1 MVKDALVSF
10 WSSKASMER
19 GDFVGSGFFIAP
31 GRVLTAAHVV
41 NDPRPLW
48 LRPEAGATQDY
59 AVERVKVCK
68 HDSLDVA
75 IVPLPVMPAG
85 AFSLRPWTGQGHP
98 QEIMLNGFF
107 EGRKEEPHPYTVLSF
122 DSVEQHFLLDSKQPE
137 GQSGSAACVGD
148 RVWGITVCHYIDPN
162 IARGCA
168 IALSQVWDW
177 LVAQVPGIETITPP
191 PDWGE
196 WVGAIR
202 QRLQTCFDAG
212 VFSQLFTMYDGLPKS
227 LAAEIAK
234 TDPAT
239 VGERAVEALLKLAE
253 AAVPRL
259 VGKGSE
265 ERRTARQG
273 MLAAMNLA
281 CALCFDPARLPP
293 GAARGA
299 GGLGALIDVEAGS
312 AASAALATCADRHAC
327 WKPGVNRLGVPVLD
341 DERAHVLPLE
351 IAEGDDRKKA
361 LALFAHLVTVRS
373 PVRSAD
379 IVKATPRDLR
389 AYLRSEATIDKATQR
404 DLRAYLRSEAKR
416 GRAHL
421 LVLEDELRPEV
432 RRDLEAW
439 IQQDLGISVLLRRD
453 PEGDRAAYYYCDEA
467 DLLASIREFVSLLS
481 QPEWNPS

>member
-10 WSSKASMER
+10 WSSEVSMELK
-19 GDFVGSGFFIAP
+19 DFVGSGFFIAP

-41 NDPRPLW
+41 DDPRPLW
-48 LRPEAGATQDY
+48 LRPEAGAAQAY
-59 AVERVKVCK
+59 AVERSRVCK
-68 HDSLDVA
+68 HGSLDVA

-85 AFSLRPWTGQGHP
+85 AFSLRPWPGQGHP
-98 QEIMLNGFF
+98 REIMLNGFF

-122 DSVEQHFLLDSKQPE
+122 DSVEQHYLLDSKQPE

-162 IARGCA
+162 TLRGCA

-177 LVAQVPGIETITPP
+177 LVEKVPEIETIAPP

-212 VFSQLFTMYDGLPKS
+212 VFSHLFKMHDGLPEA

-239 VGERAVEALLKLAE
+239 LGERAVEALLKLAE
-253 AAVPRL
+253 VAVPRL
-259 VGKGSE
+259 VERGRE

-299 GGLGALIDVEAGS
+299 EGLGALIDVEAGS

-341 DERAHVLPLE
+341 DERAHVLPFE
-351 IAEGDDRKKA
+351 TAEGDDRRKA
-361 LALFAHLVTVRS
+361 LTLFAHRVALRLQ
-373 PVRSAD
+373 
-379 IVKATPRDLR
+379 TPP
-389 AYLRSEATIDKATQR
+389 AEIDKATQR
-404 DLRAYLRSEAKR
+404 DLRAYLRREAKQ

-439 IQQDLGISVLLRRD
+439 IQQDLGISVLMRRD
-453 PEGDRAAYYYCDEA
+453 PEGDSAPYYYCDEA

-481 QPEWNPS
+481 QPPWTTS

>member
-19 GDFVGSGFFIAP
+19 EDFVGSGFFIAP

-59 AVERVKVCK
+59 AVERVKVCN

-85 AFSLRPWTGQGHP
+85 AFSLRPWAGQGHP
-98 QEIMLNGFF
+98 REIMLNGFF
-107 EGRKEEPHPYTVLSF
+107 EGRREEAHPYTVLSF
-122 DSVEQHFLLDSKQPE
+122 DSGAGHYLLDSKQPL
-137 GQSGSAACVGD
+137 GHSGSAACVGD

-162 IARGCA
+162 TLRGCA

-177 LVAQVPGIETITPP
+177 LVENVPEIETIAPP

-202 QRLQTCFDAG
+202 QRLQTCFDVG
-212 VFSQLFTMYDGLPKS
+212 VFSHLFKMHGGLPEA

-234 TDPAT
+234 TDPRT
-239 VGERAVEALLKLAE
+239 LGERAVEALLKLAE

-259 VGKGSE
+259 VERGRE
-265 ERRTARQG
+265 ERSSARKG

-281 CALCFDPARLPP
+281 CTLCFDPARLPP

-299 GGLGALIDVEAGS
+299 EGLGALIDVEAGS
-312 AASAALATCADRHAC
+312 AASAALATCSDRHAC

-341 DERAHVLPLE
+341 DERAHVLPFE
-351 IAEGDDRKKA
+351 TAEGDDRRKA
-361 LALFAHLVTVRS
+361 LALFAHRV
-373 PVRSAD
+373 A
-379 IVKATPRDLR
+379 LR
-389 AYLRSEATIDKATQR
+389 PQLPPAEIDKATQR

-453 PEGDRAAYYYCDEA
+453 PEGDSAPYYYCDEA

>member
-10 WSSKASMER
+10 WSSKVSMELK
-19 GDFVGSGFFIAP
+19 DFVGSGFFIAR

-41 NDPRPLW
+41 DDPRPLW
-48 LRPEAGATQDY
+48 LRPEAGATQAY
-59 AVERVKVCK
+59 AVERSRVCK
-68 HDSLDVA
+68 HGSLDVA

-239 VGERAVEALLKLAE
+239 LGERAVEALLKLAE

-281 CALCFDPARLPP
+281 CTLCFDPARLPP

-299 GGLGALIDVEAGS
+299 EGLGALIDVEAGS

-327 WKPGVNRLGVPVLD
+327 WKPGVNRLGVPVLE
-341 DERAHVLPLE
+341 DERAHVLPFE
-351 IAEGDDRKKA
+351 TAEGDDRRKA
-361 LALFAHLVTVRS
+361 LTLFAHRVALRLQ
-373 PVRSAD
+373 
-379 IVKATPRDLR
+379 TPP
-389 AYLRSEATIDKATQR
+389 AEIDKATQR
-404 DLRAYLRSEAKR
+404 DLRAYLRREAKQ

-453 PEGDRAAYYYCDEA
+453 PEGDSAPYYYCDEA

-481 QPEWNPS
+481 QPPWTTS

>member
-10 WSSKASMER
+10 WSSEVSMELK
-19 GDFVGSGFFIAP
+19 DFVGSGFFIAP

-41 NDPRPLW
+41 DDPRPLW
-48 LRPEAGATQDY
+48 LRPEAGATQAY
-59 AVERVKVCK
+59 AVERSRVCK
-68 HDSLDVA
+68 HGSLDVA

-98 QEIMLNGFF
+98 REIMLNGFF

-122 DSVEQHFLLDSKQPE
+122 DSVEQHYLLDSKQPE

-162 IARGCA
+162 TLRGCA

-177 LVAQVPGIETITPP
+177 LVEKVPEIETIAPP

-212 VFSQLFTMYDGLPKS
+212 VFSHLFKMHDGLPEA

-239 VGERAVEALLKLAE
+239 LGERAVEALLKLAE
-253 AAVPRL
+253 VAVPRL
-259 VGKGSE
+259 VERGRE

-299 GGLGALIDVEAGS
+299 EGLGALIDVEAGS

-341 DERAHVLPLE
+341 DERAHVLPFE
-351 IAEGDDRKKA
+351 TAEGDDRRKA
-361 LALFAHLVTVRS
+361 LTLFAHRVALRLQ
-373 PVRSAD
+373 
-379 IVKATPRDLR
+379 TPP
-389 AYLRSEATIDKATQR
+389 AEIDKATQR
-404 DLRAYLRSEAKR
+404 DLRAYLRREAKQ

-439 IQQDLGISVLLRRD
+439 IQQDLGISVLMRRD
-453 PEGDRAAYYYCDEA
+453 PEGDSAPYYYCDEA

-481 QPEWNPS
+481 QPPWTTS

>member
-10 WSSKASMER
+10 WSSEVSMER
-19 GDFVGSGFFIAP
+19 KDFVGSGFFIAP

-41 NDPRPLW
+41 DDPRPLW
-48 LRPEAGATQDY
+48 LRPEAGATQAY
-59 AVERVKVCK
+59 AVERYRVCK
-68 HDSLDVA
+68 HGSLDVA

-85 AFSLRPWTGQGHP
+85 AFSLRPWPGQGHP
-98 QEIMLNGFF
+98 REIMLNGFF

-122 DSVEQHFLLDSKQPE
+122 DSVEQHYLLDSKQPE

-162 IARGCA
+162 TLRGCA
-168 IALSQVWDW
+168 IAVSQVWDW
-177 LVAQVPGIETITPP
+177 LVEKVPEIETIAPP

-212 VFSQLFTMYDGLPKS
+212 VFSHLFKMHDGLPEA

-239 VGERAVEALLKLAE
+239 LGERAVEALLKLAE
-253 AAVPRL
+253 VAVPRL
-259 VGKGSE
+259 VERGRE

-299 GGLGALIDVEAGS
+299 EGLGALIDVEAGS

-341 DERAHVLPLE
+341 DERAHVLPFE
-351 IAEGDDRKKA
+351 TAEGDDRRKA
-361 LALFAHLVTVRS
+361 LTLFAHRVALRLQ
-373 PVRSAD
+373 
-379 IVKATPRDLR
+379 TPP
-389 AYLRSEATIDKATQR
+389 AEIDKATQR
-404 DLRAYLRSEAKR
+404 DLRAYLRREAKQ

-439 IQQDLGISVLLRRD
+439 IQQDLGISVLMRRD
-453 PEGDRAAYYYCDEA
+453 PEGDSAPYYYCDEA

-481 QPEWNPS
+481 QPPWTTS

>member
-10 WSSKASMER
+10 WSSEVSMELK
-19 GDFVGSGFFIAP
+19 DFVGSGFFIAP

-41 NDPRPLW
+41 DDPRPLW
-48 LRPEAGATQDY
+48 LRPEAGATQAY
-59 AVERVKVCK
+59 AVERSRVCK
-68 HDSLDVA
+68 HGSLDVA

-85 AFSLRPWTGQGHP
+85 AFSLRPWPGQGHP
-98 QEIMLNGFF
+98 REIMLNGFF

-122 DSVEQHFLLDSKQPE
+122 DSVEQHYLLDSKQPE

-162 IARGCA
+162 TLRGCA

-177 LVAQVPGIETITPP
+177 LVEKVPEIETIAPP

-212 VFSQLFTMYDGLPKS
+212 VFSHLFKMHDGLPEA

-239 VGERAVEALLKLAE
+239 LGERAVEALLKLAE
-253 AAVPRL
+253 VAVPRL
-259 VGKGSE
+259 VERGRE

-299 GGLGALIDVEAGS
+299 EGLGALIDVEAGS

-341 DERAHVLPLE
+341 DERAHVLPFE
-351 IAEGDDRKKA
+351 TAEGDDRRKA
-361 LALFAHLVTVRS
+361 LTLFAHRVALRLQ
-373 PVRSAD
+373 
-379 IVKATPRDLR
+379 TPP
-389 AYLRSEATIDKATQR
+389 AEIDKATQR
-404 DLRAYLRSEAKR
+404 DLRAYLRREAKQ

-439 IQQDLGISVLLRRD
+439 IQQDLGISVLMRRD
-453 PEGDRAAYYYCDEA
+453 PEGDSAPYYYCDEA

-481 QPEWNPS
+481 QPPWTTS